1 MKVKVD
7 RLISIMFAVM
17 LFFLILSFSIS
28 LPILCRGIYYAH
40 IEPLSLTDSGY
51 TEAEIKTAFGE
62 VMDYLTFKKDEFSCG
77 EMLYSESGKQHF
89 SDCRALF
96 GINFAVLAISGI
108 SVAAM
113 LILKLKK
120 GFSLRLSGHTAAF
133 YSAVAVILIPA
144 VLGIFALIDF
154 DMAFELFHLILFPDK
169 TNWEFYPSKD
179 EIINV
184 LPPEF
189 FMNCGAIIALA
200 ILTASAIIITCD
212 LIKRKKKNEN
222 I

>member
-1 MKVKVD
+1 MKGYVD
-7 RLISIMFAVM
+7 KAISLLFAVM
-17 LFFLILSFSIS
+17 LFFLILSFAIS

-89 SDCRALF
+89 SDCRTLF
-96 GINFAVLAISGI
+96 GINFAILIISGI

-113 LILKLKK
+113 LILRIKNKLTLY
-120 GFSLRLSGHTAAF
+120 FTRHSAAF
-133 YSAVAVILIPA
+133 YSAISAVLIPA
-144 VLGIFALIDF
+144 ILGILALIDF
-154 DMAFELFHLILFPDK
+154 DMAFELFHLILFPNK
-169 TNWEFYPSKD
+169 TNWEFYPSRD

-212 LIKRKKKNEN
+212 LTKRKTKDEN